1 MNVEK
6 FKETVKEAKKN
17 PSSTKK
23 TINIE
28 GLWKLDE
35 KEGPQFGLKLKTE
48 NAGEII
54 LETDETIILGG
65 GGTAVNPVQV
75 CIAGLLACYSATF
88 AKWAALEGI
97 ELKHFKTAAKV
108 DLDLAT
114 VFGVSDTAAI
124 LDNMQI
130 DLIVESDA
138 SMEKLNEINEI
149 AMKRCPGYYCV
160 SHAITPQINLIKK

>member
-1 MNVEK
+1 
-6 FKETVKEAKKN
+6 
-17 PSSTKK
+17 
-23 TINIE
+23 
-28 GLWKLDE
+28 LDE
-35 KEGPQFGLKLKTE
+35 KEGPQFELKLKTE

-97 ELKHFKTAAKV
+97 ELKYFKTAAKV

-138 SMEKLNEINEI
+138 SLEKLNEINEI

-160 SHAITPQINLIKK
+160 SHAIIPQINLTKE

>member
-1 MNVEK
+1 M
-6 FKETVKEAKKN
+6 
-17 PSSTKK
+17 
-23 TINIE
+23 
-28 GLWKLDE
+28 DE
-35 KEGPQFGLKLKTE
+35 KEGPQFELNLKTE

-97 ELKHFKTAAKV
+97 ELKHFKTVASV
-108 DLDLAT
+108 NLDLAT

-138 SMEKLNEINEI
+138 SLEKLNEINEI

-160 SHAITPQINLIKK
+160 SHAITPKINLTKE

>member
-1 MNVEK
+1 M
-6 FKETVKEAKKN
+6 
-17 PSSTKK
+17 
-23 TINIE
+23 
-28 GLWKLDE
+28 DE
-35 KEGPQFGLKLKTE
+35 KEGPQFELNLKTE

-97 ELKHFKTAAKV
+97 ELKHFKTVASV
-108 DLDLAT
+108 NLDLAT

-138 SMEKLNEINEI
+138 SLEKLNEINEI